1 MKVLQKIPR
10 TLSLA
15 SLIMAFCLGPVSANE
30 KDKTIRL
37 KMQSGYASSLAILG
51 PVTQQ
56 LPKDIAA
63 ASDNSIRIQ
72 YFEPKGLVPNEG
84 IFDAVSTGSIDMGYA
99 GLSFF
104 AQKNPALAFF
114 DAVPFGMDANGL
126 ISWLEQGGG
135 NDLRDKLL
143 EKYKIKG
150 LICGFNAPEAGGWF
164 NKEINAVQDLRGLKM
179 RIAGLGG
186 RTYEKLGVST
196 QNMAG
201 GDIYAALERGVIDAA
216 EYSMPALDQNM
227 GLYEIAKYYYF
238 PGWHQTSSIQTLLIN
253 KDKWD
258 GMSPRQQQAIQAS
271 CNKAVLES
279 IAVGEAIQGSA
290 LDFIKSKG
298 VQIKIFPQPIL
309 DDLNTAW
316 QQVSEELSGNN
327 AEFKAVADSY
337 NQFQKS
343 YSQWR
348 ALSAGNLPE

>member
-1 MKVLQKIPR
+1 MTIRKTSTLA
-10 TLSLA
+10 LSLFA
-15 SLIMAFCLGPVSANE
+15 LLISTGAKADDKE
-30 KDKTIRL
+30 KTVRM

-51 PVTQQ
+51 PVTQN
-56 LPKDIAA
+56 LPKDVAEF
-63 ASDNSIRIQ
+63 SDKSVRIQ

-84 IFDAVSTGSIDMGYA
+84 IFDAISTGSIDMGYA

-114 DAVPFGMDANGL
+114 DAVPFGADANGL
-126 ISWLEQGGG
+126 ISWLNKGGG
-135 NDLRDKLL
+135 NQLRDELL
-143 EKYKIKG
+143 AKYNIKG
-150 LICGFNAPEAGGWF
+150 MTCGFNAPEAGGWF
-164 NKEINAVQDLRGLKM
+164 NKEINSEADLKGLKM

-201 GDIYAALERGVIDAA
+201 GDIYASLERGVIDAA

-258 GMSPRQQQAIQAS
+258 VLSPRQQQSVQSA
-271 CNKAVLES
+271 CDKAVLDS
-279 IAVGEAIQGSA
+279 IAVGEAIQGDA

-298 VQIKIFPQPIL
+298 VQIKIFPQTIL
-309 DDLNTAW
+309 DQLNVAW
-316 QQVSEELSGNN
+316 HQVSD
-327 AEFKAVADSY
+327 EFSASNPDFKKVANSY

-343 YSQWR
+343 YNQWKD
-348 ALSAGNLPE
+348 LSSGKLPE